1 MDKTVSFYTDAKK
14 LEALDALAAAQQ
26 RDRSLLLNEAVE
38 NYLDLNDYHVGLI
51 QRGIEQADAGEL
63 TDHAEVE
70 KIVQRL
76 RHSKCI

>member
-1 MDKTVSFYTDAKK
+1 MDKTVSFHTDAKK

-51 QRGIEQADAGEL
+51 QR
-63 TDHAEVE
+63 
-70 KIVQRL
+70 
-76 RHSKCI
+76 RH